1 MVSSPPVAGEDLL
14 VEDGPV
20 GAEEG
25 HRVQRLRAIPI
36 NKYIGHTTTTFHYSF
51 YLRRVALSGFKFKR
65 LLSSM

>member
-36 NKYIGHTTTTFHYSF
+36 NKYIVQQILKTIQKQPFTIFCEVQ
-51 YLRRVALSGFKFKR
+51 L
-65 LLSSM
+65 